1 MKKEKLNEKYEY
13 KELLRLRLRDKVSFF
28 VNLWQID
35 VKLLTIYL
43 KSRTINLDVVLYIV
57 NIDYILTEV
66 LRGLLLIE

>member
-1 MKKEKLNEKYEY
+1 MKKEKLNKKYEY
-13 KELLRLRLRDKVSFF
+13 KELLKLRLRDKVSFF

>member
-1 MKKEKLNEKYEY
+1 MKKEKLNKKYEY